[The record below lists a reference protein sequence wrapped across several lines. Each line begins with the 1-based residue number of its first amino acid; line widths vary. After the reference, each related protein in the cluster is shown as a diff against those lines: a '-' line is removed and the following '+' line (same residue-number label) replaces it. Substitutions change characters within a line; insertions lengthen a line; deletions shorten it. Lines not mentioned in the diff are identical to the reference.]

1 MDNFKRQTQTKM
13 VRVWNRF
20 MVMGD
25 DRITKNVF
33 FLWNRSLCGER
44 GKRWSI
50 MSILD
55 SVDLVTLMNIRNH
68 VM

>member
-13 VRVWNRF
+13 VRLWNRF

-33 FLWNRSLCGER
+33 SENQSRCGER
-44 GKRWSI
+44 GKSRYI
-50 MSILD
+50 MSILY
-55 SVDLVTLMNIRNH
+55 SVDLVTLINIRSH
-68 VM
+68 VI